1 MKYFWIIGLLVMIS
15 TAGCDTSRDFTVVE
29 EDQLTNVTIALAP
42 SFQTPELKVVIEL
55 LYLDAKGK
63 QVPFDPPIHDQF
75 VLAPKATKFSTL
87 RVPIGENRIIEVR
100 GYEYGDLVLEGHQE
114 FPYVGNQPI
123 SADITLDP
131 IGIPLLIIDTP
142 KSAFSPGEEVPVEIK
157 VKNVEN
163 LFGVVVELY
172 YTRSRLFAL
181 NVEAKSL
188 NSDED
193 SPFSKS
199 LMPLVHDLNLD
210 PDPGRVAIAMTLTKG
225 QDSITVGSKSQ
236 TLAVATFRAVKPGAA
251 EIKVRLIRGVSP
263 KLIDPDGQPLQS
275 LDQTQKYLN
284 PADGQTPRG
293 VIKIEIE

>member
-42 SFQTPELKVVIEL
+42 SFQTPELKVVVEL

-63 QVPFDPPIHDQF
+63 QVPFDPPIRDQF
-75 VLAPKATKFSTL
+75 VLVPKATKFSTL

-157 VKNVEN
+157 VK
-163 LFGVVVELY
+163 
-172 YTRSRLFAL
+172 
-181 NVEAKSL
+181 
-188 NSDED
+188 
-193 SPFSKS
+193 
-199 LMPLVHDLNLD
+199 
-210 PDPGRVAIAMTLTKG
+210 
-225 QDSITVGSKSQ
+225 
-236 TLAVATFRAVKPGAA
+236 
-251 EIKVRLIRGVSP
+251 
-263 KLIDPDGQPLQS
+263 
-275 LDQTQKYLN
+275 
-284 PADGQTPRG
+284 
-293 VIKIEIE
+293 

>member
-1 MKYFWIIGLLVMIS
+1 MKCFWISCLLVIIS
-15 TAGCDTSRDFTVVE
+15 TISCEISRDFTTA
-29 EDQLTNVTIALAP
+29 EDNQLTNVTIALAP
-42 SFQTPELKVVIEL
+42 TFQAPELKVEVEF

-63 QVPFDPPIHDQF
+63 RVPFDPPIRDQF

-87 RVPIGENRIIEVR
+87 RVPIGKNRIIEAQ

-131 IGIPLLIIDTP
+131 IGVPLLIIDTP
-142 KSAFSPGEEVPVEIK
+142 KSVFSPGEEVPVEIK
-157 VKNVEN
+157 VKNVKN
-163 LFGVVVELY
+163 LFGVIMELD

-188 NSDED
+188 NSNED

-210 PDPGRVAIAMTLTKG
+210 PDPGRIAIGMTLTKG
-225 QDSITVGSKSQ
+225 QDSVTVGSKSQ
-236 TLAVATFRAVKPGAA
+236 ALAVATFRAVKSGAA
-251 EIKVRLIRGVSP
+251 EIRVRLIRGVSP
-263 KLIDPDGQPLQS
+263 KLIAPDGQPLQNI
-275 LDQTQKYLN
+275 DQTQKYLN
-284 PADGQTPRG
+284 PTDGRTPRG

>member
-163 LFGVVVELY
+163 LFGVVVELD